1 MVVGKDGVAW
11 FRKERRMV
19 LSAMPE
25 SVARGRW
32 WGERGDIGKDYGE

>member
-1 MVVGKDGVAW
+1 MVIGRDVVAW

-25 SVARGRW
+25 SVARRLG
-32 WGERGDIGKDYGE
+32 

>member
-1 MVVGKDGVAW
+1 MVVGRDGVAW

-25 SVARGRW
+25 NVARERRW
-32 WGERGDIGKDYGE
+32 R